1 MDYHK
6 TYDYF
11 YKKAQDVS
19 KRMIMAEMQ
28 KAKLKNRPFSTL
40 HNKIIEDLHDY
51 IQINFTNDLKLN
63 FNESH
68 SIFQNKHTYYSGT
81 ENEIVKW
88 ILEDEINKAFKKN
101 QVSSYSSFIADL
113 AVETSLKVALNH
125 FNNYSGYYQLVY
137 DLDKYEYFVFKYF
150 EGIAYE
156 SSIFYK
162 NMMDEK
168 YPKKA
173 IEREK
178 RLKISASHKSPGK
191 EGENVLEKTISV
203 EEEDILELLN
213 SFTDKEKYLL
223 IHVINKLIRK
233 PTTIPVTDLMKLV
246 RIVGT
251 YEDLDIFIKNSNNVT
266 AYSKVSKGVGYYK
279 EEKQLKI
286 IDSTILKLST
296 FNIEVVN
303 HQLLNLR
310 IKHLQDKENIRKPK

>member
-1 MDYHK
+1 MEYHK

-28 KAKLKNRPFSTL
+28 KAKLKNRPFLTL
-40 HNKIIEDLHDY
+40 YNKIIKDLYDY
-51 IQINFTNDLKLN
+51 IKSNFTNKLQTN
-63 FNESH
+63 FEESY
-68 SIFQNKHTYYSGT
+68 SIFQNKYTYYDGT

-150 EGIAYE
+150 EGIDYE

-168 YPKKA
+168 YPKKTL
-173 IEREK
+173 EREK
-178 RLKISASHKSPGK
+178 RLKISDSHKSPAK
-191 EGENVLEKTISV
+191 KGESVLAKTISV

-213 SFTDKEKYLL
+213 SFTDKEKFLI
-223 IHVINKLIRK
+223 IHVVNNLISK
-233 PTTIPVTDLMKLV
+233 SSSIPVTDLMKLV

-251 YEDLDIFIKNSNNVT
+251 YDDLDIFTKSSNMVT
-266 AYSKVSKGVGYYK
+266 AYSKVCKGLDYYMDN
-279 EEKQLKI
+279 KQLKI
-286 IDSTILKLST
+286 IDSTIQKLST
-296 FNIEVVN
+296 FKIEVVN

-310 IKHLQDKENIRKPK
+310 IKHLQDKANIRKPK